1 LGPKKGTSK
10 AFNTSYFVIK
20 ALYEVMET
28 GSSKLPGLKGVS
40 KERARAMSVE
50 FISKNKQDFS
60 DELKKFIIAEFEQS
74 GFNSLPGQEER

>member
-1 LGPKKGTSK
+1 
-10 AFNTSYFVIK
+10 
-20 ALYEVMET
+20 
-28 GSSKLPGLKGVS
+28 
-40 KERARAMSVE
+40 MSVE